1 MIDAVWL
8 VLAARAARIL
18 AKNLDQAGELCG
30 RDCVLQRLRELDVEL
45 LPRSVLNPAARCIRV
60 AVRKRNVGLNVVDGR
75 AIAQVGPSTW
85 TMGPLPVSSTRSS
98 LTQVSPMGLGR
109 NGLRVANTP
118 TRSAPPRRGGRT
130 VFDHLAL
137 VPDLS
142 CDLASAAMS
151 LAVPPGVPFSKRHS
165 SHR

>member
-18 AKNLDQAGELCG
+18 AKNLDQTGELCG
-30 RDCVLQRLRELDVEL
+30 RDHVLKSLRELNIEL
-45 LPRSVLNPAARCIRV
+45 LPRSILNPAARCIRV
-60 AVRKRNVGLNVVDGR
+60 TVRKRNVGLNVVDGR
-75 AIAQVGPSTW
+75 AVAQVGPQHMNDGAIIGELDTIELDA
-85 TMGPLPVSSTRSS
+85 GKPDGIR
-98 LTQVSPMGLGR
+98 R
-109 NGLRVANTP
+109 NGLRVAKTP

-151 LAVPPGVPFSKRHS
+151 LAMPPGVPFSKRHN